1 MEKDRAQKPTFGSTT
16 ICINMSIKWIAEK
29 VDAPEEIMRW
39 AYTKSEPDWALN
51 LPLAEAMRKA
61 FPDIT
66 DDILKGNA
74 TDVKLI
80 VGETLV
86 LATPPRVYN
95 DWAYDFLKS
104 DICVTGP
111 KDKEPEMVAEFEK
124 EKERSLR
131 RKAALPSII
140 AEIKPGLDR
149 LADEHIIDGLIGRGS
164 YFDKN
169 GFPLNGDN
177 VNFILLF
184 DKPFKEYDMLDK
196 ILKEVPKF
204 AVGVVRGKHIRL
216 KEGAKPE
223 IDFIV
228 VDRDMAIH
236 STGIKYNKYVLE
248 NGVGIALHNLPGERS
263 EDLARVFS
271 ALLPKYINRDKYPR
285 LPPTED

>member
-74 TDVKLI
+74 TDVRLV

-111 KDKEPEMVAEFEK
+111 KDKEHEMVAEFEK

-140 AEIKPGLDR
+140 AEIRPGLDR

-169 GFPLNGDN
+169 GFPSIGDD
-177 VNFILLF
+177 VDFILLF
-184 DKPFKEYDMLDK
+184 DKPFKEYDMLDG
-196 ILKEVPKF
+196 ILKEIPKF
-204 AVGVVRGKHIRL
+204 TVSIARRTDIEL
-216 KEGAKPE
+216 KKGAEPK
-223 IDFIV
+223 ISFIV
-228 VDRDMAIH
+228 IDRDMAIH
-236 STGIKYNKYVLE
+236 SSGIKYNKYVLE

-263 EDLARVFS
+263 EELASLFS
-271 ALLPKYINRDKYPR
+271 TLLPKYISRDKYPR
-285 LPPTED
+285 LPTT